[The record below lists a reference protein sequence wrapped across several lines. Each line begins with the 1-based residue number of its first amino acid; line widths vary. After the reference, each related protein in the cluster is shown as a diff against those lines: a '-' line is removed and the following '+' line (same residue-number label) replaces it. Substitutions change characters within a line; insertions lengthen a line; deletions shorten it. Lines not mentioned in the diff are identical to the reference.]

1 MLLLVPPLMEAM
13 VVRMEAEDAFDCLLS
28 VLSVRLKALEEPS
41 ACRGLERE

>member
-1 MLLLVPPLMEAM
+1 MLLLVPPLMEAIGL
-13 VVRMEAEDAFDCLLS
+13 RMEAEDAFDCLLS